1 MKVKTIT
8 DGCGGNAYHSLPRNK
23 GVFAAAAVFSAIA
36 GTALAANPPA
46 GPNIPTG
53 PNIDERPCRSQDAY
67 CRGYVAGIL
76 DSLRISGRVCLPD
89 AVPPPRVEFIVR
101 DWLALNPSLVSQAG
115 AELIANAL
123 EKSFPCKR

>member
-1 MKVKTIT
+1 MKVSSMF
-8 DGCGGNAYHSLPRNK
+8 DNDGGNAYHSLLRNK
-23 GVFAAAAVFSAIA
+23 GVFAAALAFSVFAA
-36 GTALAANPPA
+36 PVLAANPPA
-46 GPNIPTG
+46 SPPAA
-53 PNIDERPCRSQDAY
+53 NIDERPCRSQDAY

-101 DWLALNPSLVSQAG
+101 DWLALHPSLVSQAG
-115 AELIANAL
+115 AELIASAL

>member
-1 MKVKTIT
+1 M
-8 DGCGGNAYHSLPRNK
+8 L
-23 GVFAAAAVFSAIA
+23 FSAIVGAAIA
-36 GTALAANPPA
+36 GGAVAA
-46 GPNIPTG
+46 G

-76 DSLRISGRVCLPD
+76 DSLRISGKVCLPD

-101 DWLALNPSLVSQAG
+101 DWLALNPSLVSRSG
-115 AELIANAL
+115 AELIAGAL